1 MRRTV
6 SLLLAAAGPLA
17 FPLSQMGYGSL
28 ERLAVLMVLP
38 AATGLVAIGWWDGRR
53 SSAVV
58 GSLLARGALW
68 GTLATFALET
78 IRYPGFRLGFMPGNL
93 PRLMGVLL
101 LDRFAQ
107 GPSLLSDLA
116 GFGLHFW
123 TGACFGMI
131 LTLASPRRGH
141 IWAVPYGLAIG
152 AGFLMSPVVQAIGA
166 GFFGKDLGWT
176 FAATVFTA
184 HAAYGLVLAAG
195 LRGTASRLRPG
206 ARAPLDGAFS
216 GEAV

>member
-141 IWAVPYGLAIG
+141 I
-152 AGFLMSPVVQAIGA
+152 
-166 GFFGKDLGWT
+166 
-176 FAATVFTA
+176 
-184 HAAYGLVLAAG
+184 
-195 LRGTASRLRPG
+195 
-206 ARAPLDGAFS
+206 RA
-216 GEAV
+216 